1 MKTWQ
6 ERFKSKV
13 LWLDDSDDS
22 CLIWVGALRD
32 DGRGRFFFS
41 SNKPGGPWREVKAHR
56 VAWELFNGRPVP
68 KGVRLIQECNHPQC
82 VRHWRLDR
90 PSKKLSVDQ
99 VHAIRYSGR
108 PAAALAVTFGVSV
121 SYVKRIKCGAERAS
135 VNRTDGTGHTETGR
149 ACA

>member
-6 ERFKSKV
+6 ERFKAKV

-41 SNKPGGPWREVKAHR
+41 DREVKAHR

-68 KGVRLIQECNHPQC
+68 KDTRLTQECEHPQC

-90 PSKKLSVDQ
+90 PSRKLSVDQ
-99 VHAIRYSGR
+99 VHAIRTSKR
-108 PAAALAVTFGVSV
+108 PDAALAVTFGVTA
-121 SYVKRIKCGAERAS
+121 SYVWRIKHGTVRTSGE
-135 VNRTDGTGHTETGR
+135 RTDEKKYDDDRR